1 MADCDNDQECE
12 KIVPTPIKPEPLPKQ
27 CSGGGE
33 SGEGTNDFNELENRP
48 KYGGRAMTG
57 DTNIPEVETYEDF
70 VGTDGEESG
79 TAGLVPAPEAT
90 DVDKFLK
97 SDGTWA
103 EAGGGSGI
111 NVVQTTGTSPDD
123 VMSQKAVSTL
133 IYPKIGSTYHDIIG
147 IRGDNETPDPS
158 AGMMSVGIGAGHF
171 ARGGNCVSIGFGATV
186 YAAGEY
192 SVAIGNTAKTEG
204 HTRAVALGNASKAAH
219 NNSVAIGTNALTTR
233 AGEVNVGAGTSGHGF
248 GNTDYRVIG
257 GVHDGIDDHDA
268 ATVGQLHY
276 RQRKPVVVWEVD
288 GEVVTTGLVAVGE
301 DISAN
306 PNWQLTDLDLTPYK
320 RIKIFTKAA
329 QKAGTTASASTT
341 PAMVLEMS
349 LDPRAA
355 IAEYGGNYVGS
366 MLAQKPNDANRLC
379 TLTCAVSAD
388 KTKFEVLRMTNLY
401 GTAATSNSDVNAY
414 VFKIEGYYD

>member
-1 MADCDNDQECE
+1 MCDNDQECE
-12 KIVPTPIKPEPLPKQ
+12 KIVPKPIKPEPLPKQ

-57 DTNIPEVETYEDF
+57 ETNIPEVETYEDF

-103 EAGGGSGI
+103 EVGGGSSI
-111 NVVQTTGTSPDD
+111 NVVQTPGTSPDD
-123 VMSQKAVSTL
+123 VMSQKAATEMIFKDPSTREQV
-133 IYPKIGSTYHDIIG
+133 KIGD
-147 IRGDNETPDPS
+147 
-158 AGMMSVGIGAGHF
+158 
-171 ARGGNCVSIGFGATV
+171 GATV
-186 YAAGEY
+186 SGAGG
-192 SVAIGNTAKTEG
+192 VAIGRGATASKTL
-204 HTRAVALGNASKAAH
+204 TTALGSGATANGERSL
-219 NNSVAIGTNALTTR
+219 AIGVGATTGNNLASIALGAQSLVTR
-233 AGEVNVGAGTSGHGF
+233 QGELNVGT
-248 GNTDYRVIG
+248 GNYNYGYNSTPYRIIG
-257 GVHDGIDDHDA
+257 GVHDGQDAHDA
-268 ATVGQLHY
+268 ATVGQLSY
-276 RQRKPVVVWEVD
+276 RQKKPVTVWEVD
-288 GEVVTTGLVAVGE
+288 GTTVTTGLVGVGE

-306 PNWQLTDLDLTPYK
+306 PNWQLTNLDLTPFA
-320 RIKIFTKAA
+320 RIKIYSKAA
-329 QKAGTTASASTT
+329 QKAGATASASTT
-341 PAMVLEMS
+341 PAIILEMS

-366 MLAQKPNDANRLC
+366 VVAQKPNDANRLC
-379 TLTCAVSAD
+379 TLCCAVSAD

-414 VFKIEGYYD
+414 VFKIEGYYE